1 MLFNSLGFLF
11 FLPAVFIIYWAMPKK
26 FRNIALLILSY
37 YFYFS
42 CNAAYTLI
50 LMGTTAVTYFTGL
63 RLEGCTVEKKK
74 KSILAVGV
82 IITAGI
88 LAFFKYFDFI
98 SVSITDFFNL
108 FGLGL
113 NEFTLKLVQPVGI
126 SFYTFQ
132 SISYI
137 ADVYKGKTTAEKNPL
152 LFALYI
158 SFFPQIISGPIAR
171 TNDLMPQL
179 KEERDFDYDNAALG
193 LRIMLWG
200 YFKKLIVADS
210 LGRYVDLIYANVP
223 YYFGMTFIV
232 TSLMYTFQ
240 IYCDFSGYSE
250 IAIGTAKL
258 FNINLAD
265 NFRSSYL
272 SRSVKEFWSRWH
284 ISLSTWFRDYVY
296 IPLGGSRCARWRANL
311 NLIITLLVSGLWHG
325 ADWTFIFWGGLHG
338 IYQVLEKFAVGL
350 FGSKKAD
357 KAEIAAGTAGGAAV
371 VGSRKL
377 TFGSCLKNFLCWL
390 ITFNVVNIF
399 WIFFRASSLEDALFI
414 VAHLHNGVIFHFA
427 ASWEKMM
434 IDMGLNALEMWKL
447 VIFLTMVMVYDLFAL
462 KRDLMTDIKKLPVV
476 SRWLI
481 YTVLTTLIIVLRL
494 YSGTKQSFIYFNF

>member
-11 FLPAVFIIYWAMPKK
+11 FLPVVFILYWAMPKK
-26 FRNIALLILSY
+26 FRNIALLIVSY

-50 LMGTTAVTYFTGL
+50 LMATTAVTYFAGI
-63 RLEGCTVEKKK
+63 RLEGCTEEKKK
-74 KSILAVGV
+74 KGILLAGV
-82 IITAGI
+82 LITGGI

-113 NEFTLKLVQPVGI
+113 NEFTLKLVQPIGI

-158 SFFPQIISGPIAR
+158 SFFPQIVSGPIAR
-171 TNDLMPQL
+171 TNDLLPQL

-200 YFKKLIVADS
+200 YFKKLIVADT
-210 LGRYVDLIYANVP
+210 LGRYVDLVYANVP
-223 YYFGMTFIV
+223 YYFGMTFIMA
-232 TSLMYTFQ
+232 SLMYTFQ

-250 IAIGTAKL
+250 IALGTAKL
-258 FNINLAD
+258 FNIDLSV

-272 SRSVKEFWSRWH
+272 SRSAKEFWSRWH

-296 IPLGGSRCARWRANL
+296 IPLGGSRCARWKANL
-311 NLIITLLVSGLWHG
+311 NLIITFMVSGLWHG
-325 ADWTFIFWGGLHG
+325 ANWTFIFWGGLHG
-338 IYQVLEKFAVGL
+338 LYQVLEKYAVSL
-350 FGSKKAD
+350 FGAKKKD
-357 KAEIAAGTAGGAAV
+357 STGIAAEQGTAGEG
-371 VGSRKL
+371 RRRL
-377 TFGSCLKNFLCWL
+377 TFGICLKNFFLWL
-390 ITFNVVNIF
+390 ITFNVVSLL
-399 WIFFRASSLEDALFI
+399 WIFFRASSIEDALFI
-414 VAHLHNGVIFHFA
+414 VTHLHNGVIFHFA
-427 ASWEKMM
+427 ASWQKMM
-434 IDMGLNALEMWKL
+434 IDMGLNAADLWK
-447 VIFLTMVMVYDLFAL
+447 IGGFLMMIMIYDFFSL
-462 KRDLMTDIKKLPVV
+462 KRDLMKEFKRLPVV
-476 SRWLI
+476 PRWGI
-481 YTVLTTLIIVLRL
+481 YVVLTTLIIVLRL

>member
-11 FLPAVFIIYWAMPKK
+11 FLPVVFILYWALPKK
-26 FRNIALLILSY
+26 FRNAGLLIVSY

-50 LMGTTAVTYFTGL
+50 LMATTAVTYFAGL
-63 RLEGCTVEKKK
+63 RLEKCTVEKKK
-74 KSILAVGV
+74 KQILAAGI

-113 NEFTLKLVQPVGI
+113 NEFTLKLVQPIGI

-137 ADVYKGKTTAEKNPL
+137 ADIYKGKTSAEKNPL

-158 SFFPQIISGPIAR
+158 SFFPQIVSGPIAR
-171 TNDLMPQL
+171 TNDLMPQF
-179 KEERDFDYDNAALG
+179 KEGRDFDYDNAALG

-200 YFKKLIVADS
+200 YFKKLIVADT

-223 YYFGMTFIV
+223 YYFGMTFIMA
-232 TSLMYTFQ
+232 SLMYTFQ

-250 IAIGTAKL
+250 IALGTAKL
-258 FNINLAD
+258 FNINLSV
-265 NFRSSYL
+265 NFKSSYL

-296 IPLGGSRCARWRANL
+296 IPLGGSRCAQWKTNL
-311 NLIITLLVSGLWHG
+311 NLIITFLVSGLWHG
-325 ADWTFIFWGGLHG
+325 ANWTFIFWGGLHG
-338 IYQVLEKFAVGL
+338 IYQVLEKYAVRL
-350 FGSKKAD
+350 FGSKK
-357 KAEIAAGTAGGAAV
+357 KNSTGTAVLQADPGEGKN
-371 VGSRKL
+371 RL
-377 TFGSCLKNFLCWL
+377 TFGLCIKNILLWF
-390 ITFNVVNIF
+390 ITFNVVSVF
-399 WIFFRASSLEDALFI
+399 WIFFRASSIEDALFI
-414 VAHLHNGVIFHFA
+414 VTHLHNGVIFHFA

-434 IDMGLNALEMWKL
+434 IDMGLNPVDLWKL
-447 VIFLTMVMVYDLFAL
+447 AAFLMLIMVYDLFSL

-476 SRWLI
+476 PRWMI
-481 YTVLTTLIIVLRL
+481 YVALTTFIIVLRL

>member
-11 FLPAVFIIYWAMPKK
+11 FLPAVFILYWILPKK
-26 FRNIALLILSY
+26 YRNIALLLMSY

-42 CNAAYTLI
+42 CNAKYTLI
-50 LMGTTAVTYFTGL
+50 LIATTAVTYFAGL
-63 RLEGCTVEKKK
+63 RLSECTVEKKK
-74 KSILAVGV
+74 KAYLVAGI

-113 NEFTLKLVQPVGI
+113 NEFTLKLVQPIGI

-171 TNDLMPQL
+171 TNDLLPQF
-179 KEERDFDYDNAALG
+179 KEQRDFDYDNAALG

-200 YFKKLIVADS
+200 YFKKLIVADT

-232 TSLMYTFQ
+232 ASLMYTFQ

-250 IAIGTAKL
+250 IALGTAKL
-258 FNINLAD
+258 FNIDLSV
-265 NFRSSYL
+265 NFKASYL

-296 IPLGGSRCARWRANL
+296 IPLGGSRCSQWRTNL
-311 NLIITLLVSGLWHG
+311 NLVLTFLVSGLWHG
-325 ADWTFIFWGGLHG
+325 ANWTFIFWGGLHG
-338 IYQVLEKFAVGL
+338 LYQVGEKYAVRL
-350 FGSKKAD
+350 FKGRKGD
-357 KAEIAAGTAGGAAV
+357 KPKEAEGG
-371 VGSRKL
+371 RL
-377 TFGSCLKNFLCWL
+377 TFKTALKNFLLWL
-390 ITFNVVNIF
+390 ITFNVVSIL
-399 WIFFRASSLEDALFI
+399 WIFFRASSIQDALFI
-414 VAHLHNGVIFHFA
+414 VTHLHNGVIFHFA

-434 IDMGLNALEMWKL
+434 IDMGLNAVDIWKL
-447 VIFLTMVMVYDLFAL
+447 AAFLTLIMVYDFFSL
-462 KRDLMTDIKKLPVV
+462 KRDLMVEFKKLPVV
-476 SRWLI
+476 PRWLV
-481 YTVLTTLIIVLRL
+481 YTVLTSFIIVLRL
-494 YSGTKQSFIYFNF
+494 YSGIKQSFIYFNF